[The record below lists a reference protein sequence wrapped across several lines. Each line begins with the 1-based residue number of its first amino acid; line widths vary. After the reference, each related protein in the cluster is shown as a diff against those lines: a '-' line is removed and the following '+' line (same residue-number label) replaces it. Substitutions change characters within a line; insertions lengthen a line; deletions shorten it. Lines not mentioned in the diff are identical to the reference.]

1 MSLFFSGNLASS
13 IADEPDIEPDIEFV
27 DCSTGGYVT
36 IQDSVVISNDLCS
49 GGVEIP
55 LYVTEIGSFAFL
67 SSVGLASVTFESNSA
82 LEKIGVGAFQSSGL
96 TEITIPSAVT
106 SIGSD
111 AFAETST
118 LLSVSF
124 DDKSSLETIG
134 EGAFRATGLRE
145 IIVPS
150 SVKSIET
157 KAFADTADLGYV
169 SFAPDSALETI
180 GEEAFQFSGL
190 KEITI
195 PLSVLS
201 IGSRAFVDASNLL
214 SVAFLGNAPSVGEDV
229 FGGISPDIFASILPD
244 ASGFE
249 PSAWSAI
256 QVRYAGTINCL
267 TSGYVMVVDQAIRN
281 DVSCVG
287 DLEIP
292 SDIVGISERAFS
304 HSSSINSIFF
314 SEQSNLSVIEPFA
327 FANSGLVS
335 IVIPSSTGLIM
346 EHAFANTKKLENVS
360 FDPDSKLE
368 AIGEGAFKGSGIPQ
382 LEIPPSVTSIGAGV
396 FSGSSLLSINIPASI
411 TSIGDQGFFDS
422 ISLAFVSFDADS
434 KLESIGDSAFESSG
448 LTDIT
453 LPKTVTS
460 IGSQA
465 FANTPDLAAVAFEE
479 GTQLTSLDNG
489 VFQDASA
496 LISVKIP
503 ASVTAIGDQAFANTT
518 ELTEVTFDTGPS
530 DEGSTLVSIG
540 AGAFSNS
547 GILEITIPSSV
558 SSIGDQAF
566 ANIPQLTNVTF
577 DTGPSDEGSTLV
589 SIGAGAFS
597 NSGILEITIPSSVTS
612 IGDQAFANTADLIL
626 VSIGAESTLETIGA
640 EAFRSSGL
648 EEFSIPASVTSIGDN
663 AFANLPFLKQF
674 IVDLENT
681 DFESDSGVL
690 FTAGKTK
697 LIQYPLGYE
706 SDSESNL
713 YSYSVP
719 DSVLEIGSY
728 AFSGDFNMRVIQFS
742 EDSLLETIG
751 PNSFSNSG
759 ITEFT
764 IPASVTVIGE
774 AAFANTLNLET
785 ITFAPDSAIERIE
798 NSVFENSAI
807 SNVRIPESVT
817 AIGIGAFKASKL
829 TAVTIPASVT
839 TIGEQAFANTL
850 SLGSITFAADSLIE
864 QIEKESFASSA
875 ITSFSIPDGVASIG
889 VGAFIDA
896 SELIEVTIPA
906 SVSSVGIDAF
916 SSTTALERVYF
927 LGDAPTLESDFDD
940 SSTAVVYKRPTAQG
954 FTSPTLGGLT
964 VSNGVFSV
972 TFNSQGGSAI
982 AGKTL
987 FFGKSISVPAIPK
1000 RSLHTFLG
1008 WSVTATGT
1016 LVRFPYAPVPFGDKV
1031 LYAKWQSN
1039 KATLDLTK
1047 PKPSI
1052 SGKAVSSKK
1061 GTNKLTVKPGT
1072 WVGVP
1077 KPVITYAWYSCTSQ
1091 VKSMTQTIPRTCKA
1105 IPKATK
1111 NVLPVLSTYKGK
1123 FLAVKVTGTSRGTS
1137 PTFYL
1142 TPSTK
1147 KVT

>member
-1 MSLFFSGNLASS
+1 
-13 IADEPDIEPDIEFV
+13 
-27 DCSTGGYVT
+27 
-36 IQDSVVISNDLCS
+36 
-49 GGVEIP
+49 
-55 LYVTEIGSFAFL
+55 
-67 SSVGLASVTFESNSA
+67 
-82 LEKIGVGAFQSSGL
+82 
-96 TEITIPSAVT
+96 
-106 SIGSD
+106 
-111 AFAETST
+111 
-118 LLSVSF
+118 
-124 DDKSSLETIG
+124 
-134 EGAFRATGLRE
+134 
-145 IIVPS
+145 
-150 SVKSIET
+150 
-157 KAFADTADLGYV
+157 
-169 SFAPDSALETI
+169 
-180 GEEAFQFSGL
+180 
-190 KEITI
+190 
-195 PLSVLS
+195 
-201 IGSRAFVDASNLL
+201 
-214 SVAFLGNAPSVGEDV
+214 
-229 FGGISPDIFASILPD
+229 
-244 ASGFE
+244 
-249 PSAWSAI
+249 
-256 QVRYAGTINCL
+256 
-267 TSGYVMVVDQAIRN
+267 
-281 DVSCVG
+281 
-287 DLEIP
+287 
-292 SDIVGISERAFS
+292 
-304 HSSSINSIFF
+304 
-314 SEQSNLSVIEPFA
+314 
-327 FANSGLVS
+327 
-335 IVIPSSTGLIM
+335 
-346 EHAFANTKKLENVS
+346 
-360 FDPDSKLE
+360 
-368 AIGEGAFKGSGIPQ
+368 
-382 LEIPPSVTSIGAGV
+382 
-396 FSGSSLLSINIPASI
+396 
-411 TSIGDQGFFDS
+411 
-422 ISLAFVSFDADS
+422 
-434 KLESIGDSAFESSG
+434 
-448 LTDIT
+448 
-453 LPKTVTS
+453 
-460 IGSQA
+460 
-465 FANTPDLAAVAFEE
+465 
-479 GTQLTSLDNG
+479 
-489 VFQDASA
+489 
-496 LISVKIP
+496 
-503 ASVTAIGDQAFANTT
+503 
-518 ELTEVTFDTGPS
+518 
-530 DEGSTLVSIG
+530 
-540 AGAFSNS
+540 
-547 GILEITIPSSV
+547 
-558 SSIGDQAF
+558 
-566 ANIPQLTNVTF
+566 
-577 DTGPSDEGSTLV
+577 
-589 SIGAGAFS
+589 
-597 NSGILEITIPSSVTS
+597 
-612 IGDQAFANTADLIL
+612 
-626 VSIGAESTLETIGA
+626 
-640 EAFRSSGL
+640 
-648 EEFSIPASVTSIGDN
+648 
-663 AFANLPFLKQF
+663 
-674 IVDLENT
+674 
-681 DFESDSGVL
+681 VL

-817 AIGIGAFKASKL
+817 EIGIGAFKASKL

-875 ITSFSIPDGVASIG
+875 ITSISIPDGVASIG
-889 VGAFIDA
+889 VGAFVDA

-987 FFGKSISVPAIPK
+987 FFGKSISAPAIPK

-1008 WSVTATGT
+1008 WSATATGT

-1039 KATLDLTK
+1039 KATLNLTK

-1077 KPVITYAWYSCTSQ
+1077 KPVITYAWYSCTTQ

-1123 FLAVKVTGTSRGTS
+1123 FLAVKVTGTSKGTS